1 MGVLVKNKINYTG
14 SGAKEEIITYAQYLA
29 LSEEQ
34 RNNGTTYYVSDINGD
49 GEDFQPIIYST
60 DEREVGV
67 WIDGKPLYQK
77 TKTYLNISGAT
88 GASLDTIANI
98 ADNIDILFIKDSM
111 IEVGT
116 GTYFVNGNYYDGS
129 SWRCQLLKTANDILY
144 YASWGGG
151 SFNFTVTYLYTKT
164 TDTPGSGTW
173 TPQGVPAQHYSTN
186 EQVVGTWIDGKTLYE
201 KTYKF
206 TAPSGATAG
215 TTLTSVA
222 DLSIDYV
229 ASLQAI
235 AINPTTHRT
244 WPLSSNYSNGGGI
257 VILSGNDNND
267 NIEYRCYNDTFAGY
281 ELIVTIRY
289 TKTSS

>member
-1 MGVLVKNKINYTG
+1 MSGLFKLNGIDYMGGG
-14 SGAKEEIITYAQYLA
+14 SGNAKEEIVTYREYLA

-34 RNNGTTYYVSDINGD
+34 RNNGTTYYVNDINGD

-77 TKTYLNISGAT
+77 TKTYLNISSAT

-111 IEVGT
+111 TEVGS

-129 SWRCQLLKTANDILY
+129 SWRCQLLKTDNDILY
-144 YASWGGG
+144 YASWGDG

-186 EQVVGTWIDGKTLYE
+186 EQIIGTWVDGSTLYQ
-201 KTYKF
+201 KTISIPTGSITGGQFHTLCDVSNLNLHSVVAYLIEDGSF
-206 TAPSGATAG
+206 YVLPNAGVYLRTRNNELTLYCVTGSSWNISGGYA
-215 TTLTSVA
+215 
-222 DLSIDYV
+222 I
-229 ASLQAI
+229 LQ
-235 AINPTTHRT
+235 
-244 WPLSSNYSNGGGI
+244 
-257 VILSGNDNND
+257 
-267 NIEYRCYNDTFAGY
+267 
-281 ELIVTIRY
+281 Y
-289 TKTSS
+289 TKSS

>member
-1 MGVLVKNKINYTG
+1 MSGLFKLNGVDYMGGGGGN
-14 SGAKEEIITYAQYLA
+14 AKEEIISYAQYLA

-34 RNNGTTYYVSDINGD
+34 RNNGTTYYVNDINGD

-60 DEREVGV
+60 DERKVGV

-77 TKTYLNISGAT
+77 TKTYLNISSAT

-111 IEVGT
+111 TEVGS

-129 SWRCQLLKTANDILY
+129 SWRCQLLKTDNDILY
-144 YASWGGG
+144 YASWGDG

-186 EQVVGTWIDGKTLYE
+186 EQVVGTWVDGSTLYQ
-201 KTYKF
+201 KTISIPTGSITGGQFHTLCDVSNLNLHSVVAYLIEDGSF
-206 TAPSGATAG
+206 YVLPNAGVYLRTRNNELTLYCVTGSSWNISGGYA
-215 TTLTSVA
+215 
-222 DLSIDYV
+222 I
-229 ASLQAI
+229 LQ
-235 AINPTTHRT
+235 
-244 WPLSSNYSNGGGI
+244 
-257 VILSGNDNND
+257 
-267 NIEYRCYNDTFAGY
+267 
-281 ELIVTIRY
+281 Y